1 MTGGRGTRYSAGVRT
16 FLLASLTAT
25 VLASAAGLVHAHVA
39 PAMDA
44 NNRYLKLT
52 PMRDRVRLAYTVYIG
67 EIPGAQAR
75 RRMDEN
81 GDGTVSARESEGYGK
96 ELAAS
101 VVKELEIIWDG
112 EPHALAWSE
121 ILVGLGTPATNAGSF
136 SVDLIGWICGQ
147 DRPAHTLVVFDRY
160 RIPRPGET
168 EVRVQA
174 TPGIK
179 VLRSMLGRE
188 GERSQMEYKW
198 EGNDGPMATLGYYL
212 EYKVSDEAALP
223 PGQACEAGGTGESG
237 TTAQARRNAAA
248 MVMAAILI
256 GLLAGLV
263 VWRRKRPPQDQ
274 DQKR

>member
-1 MTGGRGTRYSAGVRT
+1 VRT
-16 FLLASLTAT
+16 LLLVSFTVFLLASF
-25 VLASAAGLVHAHVA
+25 AAPVHAHVA

-67 EIPGAQAR
+67 ELPGAQAR

-81 GDGTVSARESEGYGK
+81 GDGTVSERETQGYGK

-101 VVKELEIIWDG
+101 ILEALEITWDG
-112 EPHALAWSE
+112 EPHSLVWSE
-121 ILVGLGTPATNAGSF
+121 ILVGLGTPATSAGSF

-147 DRPAHTLVVFDRY
+147 GGEDRPRHSLIMFDRY

-174 TPGIK
+174 TPGIT
-179 VLRSMLGRE
+179 VTRSMLGRE
-188 GERSQMEYKW
+188 GERSQMEYTW
-198 EGNDGPMATLGYYL
+198 QGHDGPMATLGFYL
-212 EYKVSDEAALP
+212 EYEVSDQADLP
-223 PGQACEAGGTGESG
+223 PGQACEASSKSDAR
-237 TTAQARRNAAA
+237 AQARRNATA
-248 MVMAAILI
+248 MVMAAVLV
-256 GLLAGLV
+256 GLLAGLLS
-263 VWRRKRPPQDQ
+263 WRRRRASPSQGP

>member
-1 MTGGRGTRYSAGVRT
+1 
-16 FLLASLTAT
+16 
-25 VLASAAGLVHAHVA
+25 
-39 PAMDA
+39 MDA

-81 GDGTVSARESEGYGK
+81 GDGTVSEREAEGYGK

-101 VVKELEIIWDG
+101 MVKELEITWDG
-112 EPHALAWSE
+112 APHALAWSE
-121 ILVGLGTPATNAGSF
+121 VLVGLGTPATNAGSF
-136 SVDLIGWICGQ
+136 SVDMIGWICGQ
-147 DRPAHTLVVFDRY
+147 DRPAHALVVFDRY

-174 TPGIK
+174 TPGVTIT
-179 VLRSMLGRE
+179 RSMLGQD
-188 GERSQMEYKW
+188 GEHSQMEYKW
-198 EGNDGPMATLGYYL
+198 QGNEGPMATLGYYL
-212 EYKVSDEAALP
+212 EYKVSDDAALP
-223 PGQACEAGGTGESG
+223 PGQACEAGGASQND
-237 TTAQARRNAAA
+237 TTAQARRNATAI
-248 MVMAAILI
+248 VMAAILI

-263 VWRRKRPPQDQ
+263 IWRRRRAGPPPGQ